1 MPGQET
7 QHPVDSLGRLARP
20 AHVRPLRAFLI
31 LRIGEERLGGGSAV
45 GVSRRA
51 HQRGRHDGG
60 EGSPR
65 VTARAPLQKR
75 REVGGPRPDPTQEP
89 SARSG
94 RSLQQVCDC
103 SSPRVQ
109 TPLVPHAAVR
119 AEVDVAQK
127 LGGDADGEHR
137 VLVLLLRG
145 PDASRATSV
154 FLHRIPLGARARLV
168 HRRAR
173 SAPFAPPLRLTR
185 SAPPGV
191 RGIHEPLHE
200 GEVLPA
206 EEVTVEHELQVLG
219 HHVAANLPGHIRR
232 RRYALDSLRQGVAS
246 RVPRRDRRLSKRGSR
261 RPGRRHRR
269 HTLSIRRFDPLVEEH
284 VRAVGPVVLGQPAAL
299 PRNVVVVR
307 GSVQI
312 SRHVVVGSRKLR
324 HVHRVLAPEGV
335 RLEVGDVVRLHALVV
350 VHVPSRAD
358 AVLRRVRTGRRASLA
373 NVRVVVP
380 GECRSRVHDDP
391 HQPVPVVVGPEG

>member
-1 MPGQET
+1 MG
-7 QHPVDSLGRLARP
+7 
-20 AHVRPLRAFLI
+20 
-31 LRIGEERLGGGSAV
+31 
-45 GVSRRA
+45 
-51 HQRGRHDGG
+51 
-60 EGSPR
+60 
-65 VTARAPLQKR
+65 
-75 REVGGPRPDPTQEP
+75 
-89 SARSG
+89 
-94 RSLQQVCDC
+94 
-103 SSPRVQ
+103 
-109 TPLVPHAAVR
+109 
-119 AEVDVAQK
+119 QK

-232 RRYALDSLRQGVAS
+232 RRYALDSLRRGVAS

-269 HTLSIRRFDPLVEEH
+269 HTLSIRRLDPLVEEH